1 MPVFI
6 AYLTYHI
13 QVTFRSTSPDTTT
26 VSHARPYIN
35 LQRYRKTSGER
46 NFIEQTRAQ
55 IFLETILAMI
65 MLEPRQNLE
74 KKDTPSILKD
84 HFFQGH
90 THFHFNST
98 SVVRLVRRNQLS
110 FSSFEINKERRVGQI
125 QVQKLAVLVTI
136 NQMPDNI
143 KNREYYDQY
152 RKQYYQFYHPEGQ

>member
-1 MPVFI
+1 M
-6 AYLTYHI
+6 A
-13 QVTFRSTSPDTTT
+13 
-26 VSHARPYIN
+26 
-35 LQRYRKTSGER
+35 
-46 NFIEQTRAQ
+46 IE
-55 IFLETILAMI
+55 I

-98 SVVRLVRRNQLS
+98 SVVRMVRRNQLS
-110 FSSFEINKERRVGQI
+110 FSSLEINKERRVGQI

-143 KNREYYDQY
+143 KISIESNITNFIIQKVNNELQKKCRT
-152 RKQYYQFYHPEGQ
+152 KNNA

>member
-1 MPVFI
+1 
-6 AYLTYHI
+6 
-13 QVTFRSTSPDTTT
+13 
-26 VSHARPYIN
+26 
-35 LQRYRKTSGER
+35 
-46 NFIEQTRAQ
+46 
-55 IFLETILAMI
+55 MI
-65 MLEPRQNLE
+65 MLELRQKLE

-84 HFFQGH
+84 HFFQRH
-90 THFHFNST
+90 THFHFSST

-110 FSSFEINKERRVGQI
+110 FSSLEINKERRVGQI